1 MTTTPNTN
9 DPVTLEI
16 LPDLIR
22 SRFTPFAF
30 LCDCNGTE
38 PECFATR
45 RNPQMMATNE
55 TIERIARFIETLA
68 AGDQP

>member
-9 DPVTLEI
+9 DEVSI
-16 LPDLIR
+16 HDLPYLIR
-22 SRFTPFAF
+22 DRFTPFAF

-45 RNPQMMATNE
+45 RNPSMMATHE